1 MCSFSTVIR
10 LQSGP
15 VCAEEGGGHSGV
27 GGDKCWGCSKFE
39 YNDIK

>member
-10 LQSGP
+10 LQSGS
-15 VCAEEGGGHSGV
+15 VCAEEGGGGGGV
-27 GGDKCWGCSKFE
+27 ISVGGCSKFE